1 MSGLIYEQK
10 HRIKY
15 YECDAT
21 KKISVP
27 MLLNIMLYVSGKQ
40 GKLLNV
46 GDDVVAQ
53 HGLSW
58 IILQTE
64 INVERLPKANEEI
77 TVVTQPQ
84 SYNKFF
90 TYREFK
96 VYDEAGELC
105 VTTHC
110 TFAMMDFNKRKMVRI
125 VDELVAPY
133 EVEATKKL
141 VRTPKPEIVNQEA
154 AKTIDYRVR
163 YLDIDANQHVNN
175 AKYLDW
181 FLDSLGLE
189 FIKNHELKS
198 INVKYEKEV
207 SYGNWVQCEVSQ
219 KVQEDGRIL
228 TAHQINNDGIPSCEA
243 SMTWLPL

>member
-1 MSGLIYEQK
+1 
-10 HRIKY
+10 
-15 YECDAT
+15 
-21 KKISVP
+21 
-27 MLLNIMLYVSGKQ
+27 
-40 GKLLNV
+40 
-46 GDDVVAQ
+46 
-53 HGLSW
+53 
-58 IILQTE
+58 
-64 INVERLPKANEEI
+64 
-77 TVVTQPQ
+77 
-84 SYNKFF
+84 
-90 TYREFK
+90 
-96 VYDEAGELC
+96 
-105 VTTHC
+105 
-110 TFAMMDFNKRKMVRI
+110 MMDFNKRKMVRI

-141 VRTPKPEIVNQEA
+141 VRTPKPEIVDQEA